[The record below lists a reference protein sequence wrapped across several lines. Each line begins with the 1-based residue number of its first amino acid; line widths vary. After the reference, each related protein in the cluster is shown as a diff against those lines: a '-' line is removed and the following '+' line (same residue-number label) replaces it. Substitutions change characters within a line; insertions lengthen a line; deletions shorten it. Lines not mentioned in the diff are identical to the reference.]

1 MQANSKG
8 GCGSGSCGCGAPA
21 AADFRLSEV
30 GAHGARAAAASASCP
45 PPALRAPPLPTQS
58 PQPPELQAPRR
69 INGVTLTAPPGA
81 EAYTDWLELA
91 HTELLRQEAV
101 ASGLL
106 PASTATTAPELT
118 DADRAVIEAMVDA
131 AVNTPEP
138 TPQECERYYVANK
151 QQFVLGQALHVRHIL
166 FAVTPGVNVNALA
179 QRAEKALLGLMAK
192 GAPADQFE
200 RLAAELSN
208 CPTSTQGGDLG
219 WIGPNDCAPE
229 LANELF
235 RQKQT
240 PFGMGLH
247 PRLMHSRF
255 GLHILE
261 VLGRREGQQ
270 KTFDEVRERIAAQL
284 TLQSRAKAL
293 HQYMRLLVG
302 QAEIEGLEMDGA
314 DSPLV
319 Q

>member
-1 MQANSKG
+1 MQTTLKS

-21 AADFRLSEV
+21 TAN
-30 GAHGARAAAASASCP
+30 
-45 PPALRAPPLPTQS
+45 PPLGDEAEQSARPPSQLAAKPT
-58 PQPPELQAPRR
+58 APRR
-69 INGVTLTAPPGA
+69 INGITLTAPEGA
-81 EAYTDWLELA
+81 EAYTDWTELA

-101 ASGLL
+101 TSGLL
-106 PASTATTAPELT
+106 PATTGTEAPELT
-118 DADRAVIEAMVDA
+118 DADRTVIEAMVDA

-138 TPQECERYYVANK
+138 TAQECARYFEANK
-151 QQFVLGQALHVRHIL
+151 PQFVIGQALHVRHIL
-166 FAVTPGVNVNALA
+166 FAVTPGVNVNTLA
-179 QRAEKALLGLMAK
+179 QHAEKALLSLLAK
-192 GAPADQFE
+192 AAPADQFS
-200 RLAAELSN
+200 RLAGELSN

-219 WIGPNDCAPE
+219 WIGPKDCAPE

-235 RQKQT
+235 HQKHT
-240 PFGMGLH
+240 PWGIGVH
-247 PRLMHSRF
+247 PRLVHSRF

-261 VLGRREGQQ
+261 VLGQREGEQ
-270 KTFDEVRERIAAQL
+270 KNFDDVRARIATQL

-302 QAEIEGLEMDGA
+302 QAQIEGIELEGA

>member
-1 MQANSKG
+1 MQAVSKG

-21 AADFRLSEV
+21 AADFLVKEV
-30 GAHGARAAAASASCP
+30 GAPGARVAADSAPYP
-45 PPALRAPPLPTQS
+45 PPALRDPPIPTQS
-58 PQPPELQAPRR
+58 QQPPELQAPRR
-69 INGVTLTAPPGA
+69 INGITLTAPEGA
-81 EAYTDWLELA
+81 EAYTDWTELA

-101 ASGLL
+101 ATGLL
-106 PASTATTAPELT
+106 PASTSTQAPELT
-118 DADRAVIEAMVDA
+118 DADRTVIEAMVDT

-138 TPQECERYYVANK
+138 TAQECERYFKANK
-151 QQFVLGQALHVRHIL
+151 PQFVIGQALHVRHIL

-179 QRAEKALLGLMAK
+179 QHAEKALLSLLAK
-192 GAPADQFE
+192 GAAADQFA
-200 RLAAELSN
+200 RLAAEFSN
-208 CPTSTQGGDLG
+208 CPTSTLGGDLG
-219 WIGPNDCAPE
+219 WIGPKDCAPE

-235 RQKQT
+235 LKNATQL
-240 PFGMGLH
+240 GIGVH
-247 PRLMHSRF
+247 PRLVHSRF

-261 VLGRREGQQ
+261 VLGQREGEQ
-270 KTFDEVRERIAAQL
+270 KSFDDVRARISAQL

-302 QAEIEGLEMDGA
+302 QAQIEGIELEGA